1 MHFAEQVGRLRRAVH
16 RVLAQRL
23 SHRTQLPLE
32 RLLLLAWAHHRNVTS
47 QAELA
52 AHLFIEPSAV
62 SRMVDRLEEEGL
74 ARRVTGEDRRRV
86 HLAVTDMGLQQLE
99 AFSEVLDT
107 VTRDL
112 RTELTESETEELQR
126 LLEKSERALE
136 AALARDAAAAD

>member
-1 MHFAEQVGRLRRAVH
+1 MHIAEQVGRLRRAVH

-23 SHRTQLPLE
+23 SQRTALPLD

-52 AHLFIEPSAV
+52 AYLFIEPSAV
-62 SRMVDRLEEEGL
+62 SRMVDRLEEEGHV
-74 ARRVTGEDRRRV
+74 RRVIGEDRRRV
-86 HLAVTDMGLQQLE
+86 HLEVTDAGFTQLSIFGDALE
-99 AFSEVLDT
+99 T

-112 RTELTESETEELQR
+112 RTELSEAETGELQR

-136 AALARDAAAAD
+136 AALAREATATG